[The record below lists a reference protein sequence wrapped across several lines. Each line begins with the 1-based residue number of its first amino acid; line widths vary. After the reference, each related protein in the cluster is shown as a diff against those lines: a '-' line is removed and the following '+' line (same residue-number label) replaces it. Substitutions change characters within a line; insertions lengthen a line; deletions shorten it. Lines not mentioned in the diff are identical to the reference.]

1 MRSECRRTGSIPKSS
16 RWYRTRHMRRQTAF
30 WLAML
35 TGTLMILCAA
45 LFAWLQTPER
55 ETRPSAAA
63 GKLSSALYGRRL

>member
-1 MRSECRRTGSIPKSS
+1 
-16 RWYRTRHMRRQTAF
+16 
-30 WLAML
+30 ML

-63 GKLSSALYGRRL
+63 GKLSSALYGRRLWNIDARCCCELQQRRNSPT